1 MMLGGTRD
9 TATRGGV
16 ILFAL
21 GAVLVVIG
29 ELLPY
34 AILPSGGV
42 SNPGPL
48 QLVLLVGIGLAFW
61 AAARPRLVLPA
72 VALSALAVALA
83 GYLAVGAL
91 RAVST
96 WSAVWYGVDGS
107 AGPAT
112 FVMAGGLVVS
122 AIAVFVRGFLG
133 TRGAPNS

>member
-1 MMLGGTRD
+1 MRRD
-9 TATRGGV
+9 SRDLTTTGGV
-16 ILFAL
+16 VLLAL
-21 GAVLVVIG
+21 GAVLVGIG

-42 SNPGPL
+42 TNPAPL
-48 QLVLLVGIGLAFW
+48 QLVILLSIGLAFW
-61 AAARPRLVLPA
+61 AAARPRLAWPA
-72 VALSALAVALA
+72 MAASALAVALA

-112 FVMAGGLVVS
+112 FVMAAGLVV
-122 AIAVFVRGFLG
+122 AAVAVFVRGLF
-133 TRGAPNS
+133 GARAARAR